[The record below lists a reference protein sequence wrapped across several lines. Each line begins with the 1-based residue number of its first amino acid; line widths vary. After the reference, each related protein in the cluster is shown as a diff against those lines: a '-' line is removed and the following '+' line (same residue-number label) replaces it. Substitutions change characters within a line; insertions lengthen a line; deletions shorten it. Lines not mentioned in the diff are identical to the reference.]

1 MHEIHTFAAIW
12 KLILAC
18 EVEMTGVTINMNV
31 AAPYVSLKE
40 YSRLT
45 GIPFDTCRLMVRD
58 GRIIIRPKELSGG
71 KVEVNMIAMLKD
83 AIANS

>member
-1 MHEIHTFAAIW
+1 
-12 KLILAC
+12 
-18 EVEMTGVTINMNV
+18 MTGVTINMNV

-83 AIANS
+83 AIATS

>member
-1 MHEIHTFAAIW
+1 
-12 KLILAC
+12 
-18 EVEMTGVTINMNV
+18 MTGVTINMNV
-31 AAPYVSLKE
+31 AAPHVSLKE

>member
-1 MHEIHTFAAIW
+1 
-12 KLILAC
+12 
-18 EVEMTGVTINMNV
+18 MTGVTINMNV

-45 GIPFDTCRLMVRD
+45 GIPFATCRLLVRA

>member
-1 MHEIHTFAAIW
+1 
-12 KLILAC
+12 
-18 EVEMTGVTINMNV
+18 MTGVTINMNV

-58 GRIIIRPKELSGG
+58 GRIIIRPKELLGG

>member
-1 MHEIHTFAAIW
+1 
-12 KLILAC
+12 
-18 EVEMTGVTINMNV
+18 MTGVTINMNV

-45 GIPFDTCRLMVRD
+45 GIPLDTCRLMVRD

>member
-1 MHEIHTFAAIW
+1 
-12 KLILAC
+12 
-18 EVEMTGVTINMNV
+18 MTGVTINMNV

-71 KVEVNMIAMLKD
+71 KVEVNMIALLKD

>member
-1 MHEIHTFAAIW
+1 
-12 KLILAC
+12 
-18 EVEMTGVTINMNV
+18 MTGVTINMNV

-58 GRIIIRPKELSGG
+58 GRIIIRPKEVSGG